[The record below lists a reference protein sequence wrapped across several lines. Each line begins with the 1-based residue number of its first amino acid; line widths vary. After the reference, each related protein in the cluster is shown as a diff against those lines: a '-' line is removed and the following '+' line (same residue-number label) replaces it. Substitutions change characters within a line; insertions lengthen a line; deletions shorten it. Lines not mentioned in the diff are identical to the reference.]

1 MIRVVLADDHPFIRR
16 GLRNILQKNPE
27 VQVVGEAADGIQ
39 AMRLVKEHQPDVLV
53 LDMEMPGMRGFEV
66 AQRLYASGCEIPIL
80 ALSAHEDRQ
89 YILGMLSSGAF
100 GYLTKD
106 EAPEMLVEAVIG
118 AARGERGWVS
128 RRAAARI
135 ALWMQN
141 EKPEELDLSRQ
152 ELGAL
157 RMMLAGKSPR
167 EIGDHLHMKRRE
179 VEACLN
185 QITVTVRDSIDL
197 LV

>member
-27 VQVVGEAADGIQ
+27 IRVVGEAADGVQ
-39 AMRLVKEHQPDVLV
+39 ALQLVKEHQPDVLV
-53 LDMEMPGMRGFEV
+53 LDMEMPGLRGFEV
-66 AQRLYASGCEIPIL
+66 AERLFQSGYQIPIL

-106 EAPEMLVEAVIG
+106 EAPEMLVEAVMG

-135 ALWMQN
+135 ALWLQN

-157 RMMLAGKSPR
+157 RLMLAGKSPG
-167 EIGDHLHMKRRE
+167 EIGDRLRMERRE

>member
-1 MIRVVLADDHPFIRR
+1 MIKVVLADDHPFIRR
-16 GLRNILQKNPE
+16 GLRNILQKNSE
-27 VQVVGEAADGIQ
+27 IQVVGEAADGIQ
-39 AMRLVKEHQPDVLV
+39 ALRLVKEHQPDVLV
-53 LDMEMPGMRGFEV
+53 LDMEMPGMRGIEV
-66 AQRLYASGCEIPIL
+66 AERLLASGVDIPIL

-89 YILGMLSSGAF
+89 YIVGMLASGAF

-106 EAPEMLVEAVIG
+106 EAPEMLVDAVIG

-141 EKPEELDLSRQ
+141 EKPEEFDLSRQ
-152 ELGAL
+152 EQGAL
-157 RMMLAGKSPR
+157 QMMLAGKSPR
-167 EIGDHLHMKRRE
+167 EIGDHLQMERRE
-179 VEACLN
+179 VEAYLN
-185 QITVTVRDSIDL
+185 EITNTVRDSIDL